1 MSVLLIAPG
10 VLVLVLVFL
19 DAFMTTLT
27 LTSTAG
33 PLTNRGL
40 ALIWRG
46 LLRLHRM
53 DRESRLLTAA
63 GTVLLTVTVLVW
75 VLGLWLGWALVF
87 GGSGAVRESG
97 GGHHAGP
104 VDVAYFSGL
113 TIFTLGSGD
122 VVAAS
127 PGWRLVSA
135 VASFSGLF
143 LVTLAITYLIS
154 VVAAVVHRRSL
165 AIQIRG
171 LGEDAQ
177 GIVRNGW
184 TGSGF
189 SGIFE
194 QQLIALVPVVVTSAE
209 QHLAYPVLHYFHS
222 PTRSLSTPLAVAT
235 LDDALLLMSEAVAE
249 ECRPDH
255 NAVAPLRSAIWRY
268 VETASTIGP
277 TPRAGVPPTPGTRAL
292 KAADIPFVDE
302 QQLGAALSR
311 EGERRALLN
320 RLVVSD
326 GWTWVARDA

>member
-1 MSVLLIAPG
+1 MSVLFVVLGLI
-10 VLVLVLVFL
+10 LLVLVFA

-27 LTSTAG
+27 LTAAAG
-33 PLTNRGL
+33 PLTNRAL
-40 ALIWRG
+40 ALCWRG
-46 LLRLHRM
+46 LLRLHRR

-63 GTVLLTVTVLVW
+63 GTMLLTMTVLTW

-87 GGSGAVRESG
+87 AGSGAVQESG
-97 GGHHAGP
+97 TGARAGAL
-104 VDVAYFSGL
+104 DLLYFSGL
-113 TIFTLGSGD
+113 TVFTLGSGD

-135 VASFSGLF
+135 LASFSGLF

-171 LGEDAQ
+171 LGDEAQ
-177 GIVRNGW
+177 SIVRSGW
-184 TGSGF
+184 HGSGF
-189 SGIFE
+189 SPIFE
-194 QQLIALVPVVVTSAE
+194 QQLIALVPVVVVSSE

-235 LDDALLLMSEAVAE
+235 LDDALLLMSTAVAE

-255 NAVAPLRSAIWRY
+255 NAVVPLRSAIWRY

-277 TPRAGVPPTPGTRAL
+277 TPDADVPPTPGTRAL
-292 KAADIPFVDE
+292 AAAGIPLVAE
-302 QQLGAALSR
+302 HELAAEFAE
-311 EGERRALLN
+311 EGHRRALLN

-326 GWTWVARDA
+326 GWTWVQADQ